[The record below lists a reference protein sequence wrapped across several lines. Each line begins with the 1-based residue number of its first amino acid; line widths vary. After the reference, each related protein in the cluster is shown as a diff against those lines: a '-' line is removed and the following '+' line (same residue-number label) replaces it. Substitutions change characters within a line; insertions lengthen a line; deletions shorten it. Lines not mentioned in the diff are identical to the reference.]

1 MWWELEKDI
10 RASATKKIR
19 EHERY
24 RKRVID
30 EGARRLRRSTGSPSL
45 SAPNRPTTW
54 DANPAF
60 DPYHVRARAKSISHS
75 ITQRLRSGAYSPL
88 DPINFSVPKPD
99 GGKRLVTSFAIAD
112 EVISSRLYRSL
123 LDKNRPLLSARSYA
137 YRDDIGVNDAIAHI
151 QSEWRSEHRV
161 FVAEYDFT
169 NFFDSISHDH
179 IWSTLESLGIVMTSL
194 ERVLIRAFLEAS
206 TSSGH
211 GGSTLRRS
219 GVPLGTSVSLFL
231 ANVAASPLDRA
242 LERLGVGFVRYA
254 DDTVIWSR
262 DYAAICRAVDELHRV
277 SANIGSPINQ
287 SKSNGVRLLVS
298 PSTERAEINFTSEV
312 EYLGHALGLQSI
324 RMRDRAEAQ
333 VRRHITGLL
342 FNNLLREPKA
352 GTQDWTR
359 VGRLDR
365 DYVTYIWQLRR
376 YLYGHL
382 TENEV
387 RRVNRGAPPPR
398 NLTGV
403 LSRFPLIND
412 DPSLRELDRWI
423 TTQTLLALRK
433 RAALLTRTLT
443 FGSPPV
449 PWTMT
454 RERLIDLTTKSA
466 RTGDTIDLRMPSALR
481 MASVVRRAVRTH
493 GTRVVGSATPLY
505 GDTSL

>member
-10 RASATKKIR
+10 RAAARRKIR

-24 RKRVID
+24 RKRVVD
-30 EGARRLRRSTGSPSL
+30 EGARRLRRSTGSPTTTVPS
-45 SAPNRPTTW
+45 RPTSW
-54 DANPAF
+54 QANPAF
-60 DPYHVRARAKSISHS
+60 DPYHVRAHSKSISHA
-75 ITQRLRSGAYSPL
+75 IARQLRSGQYSPL
-88 DPINFSVPKPD
+88 SPINFSVPKP
-99 GGKRLVTSFAIAD
+99 GGGRRLVTSFAIAD

-123 LDKNRPLLSARSYA
+123 LDKNRPRLSARSYA
-137 YRDDIGVNDAIAHI
+137 YRDDIGVNDAIAYI

-169 NFFDSISHDH
+169 DFFDSISHEH
-179 IWSTLESLGIVMTSL
+179 IWATMDSLGIVMTSL
-194 ERVLIRAFLEAS
+194 ERGLIHAFLEAS
-206 TSSGH
+206 TPSVHGSVISG
-211 GGSTLRRS
+211 GA

-254 DDTVIWSR
+254 DDTVIWSH
-262 DYAAICRAVDELHRV
+262 DYASICRAVDELHRV
-277 SANIGSPINQ
+277 SASIGSPINQ
-287 SKSNGVRLLVS
+287 QKSNGVRLLVS
-298 PSTERAEINFTSEV
+298 PSTERAEIEFTSEV
-312 EYLGHALGLQSI
+312 EYLGHALGLTSV

-333 VRRHITGLL
+333 VRRHINALL
-342 FNNLLREPKA
+342 FNNLLREPRA
-352 GTQDWTR
+352 GTQDMSR

-398 NLTGV
+398 HLTGV
-403 LSRFPLIND
+403 LSRFPLVND
-412 DPSLRELDRWI
+412 DVSLRGLDRWI
-423 TTQTLLALRK
+423 ATQTFLALQK
-433 RAALLTRTLT
+433 RITLLRRTAKFTSPPSPWTLSRDQLLTLRTT
-443 FGSPPV
+443 S
-449 PWTMT
+449 T
-454 RERLIDLTTKSA
+454 
-466 RTGDTIDLRMPSALR
+466 RTGGNIDLRMPSALR

-505 GDTSL
+505 GDASL